1 MPTRL
6 RSCECDVVLGVWWK
20 LIDVRSQL
28 VDQLDP
34 AMAPILLKYGK
45 ALYELAY
52 SQQGVMGEKGVEKQA
67 GADGG
72 SHSTIRL
79 RFAVTDVSLAE
90 EEDDEEPVASS
101 SNFVFSSADDVSD
114 HGDEAAGEASAPA
127 PEQGG
132 EAGQGNEVDEPEDDY
147 NAAWEVLDLARKI
160 YSNMVEGLS
169 PEEGREARLSLAES
183 YLALGDVS
191 LETGG

>member
-1 MPTRL
+1 
-6 RSCECDVVLGVWWK
+6 
-20 LIDVRSQL
+20 
-28 VDQLDP
+28 
-34 AMAPILLKYGK
+34 MAPILLKYGK

-52 SQQGVMGEKGVEKQA
+52 SQQGVMGKEGVEKQA
-67 GADGG
+67 GPDGEFHTTMR
-72 SHSTIRL
+72 SRC
-79 RFAVTDVSLAE
+79 AVTDVSVAE

-114 HGDEAAGEASAPA
+114 HGDGAAGEAAAPA

-191 LETGG
+191 LETGGCSHRRPFWRC